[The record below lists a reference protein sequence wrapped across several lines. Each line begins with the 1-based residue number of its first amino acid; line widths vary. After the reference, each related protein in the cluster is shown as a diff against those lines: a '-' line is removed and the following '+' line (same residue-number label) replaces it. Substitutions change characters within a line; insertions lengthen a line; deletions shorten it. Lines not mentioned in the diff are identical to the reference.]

1 MFYQSVKL
9 QLTLKGVQKCKSQ
22 QHFNIP
28 VGRAGRW
35 MLSSAHRPAQLCS
48 SCALCNLTWM

>member
-22 QHFNIP
+22 QHFKIP